1 MRFNP
6 GDQVAVI
13 KDGKVL
19 RIETVAVATE
29 RIVSLKDGTIYAAID
44 GSGLHQRS
52 GIRIELATEAH
63 RREIGGNP

>member
-1 MRFNP
+1 MRLKT

-13 KDGKVL
+13 ERGKSV
-19 RIETVAVATE
+19 RIETVAVATD

-52 GIRIELATEAH
+52 SIHIELATEAH
-63 RREIGGNP
+63 QKAIGGNP